1 MSKMWVI
8 MPFAFLQLAALST
21 NLYIV
26 PQLVVSK
33 ICYRKF
39 NHTICTQLGHPRF
52 KIHEDYVFE
61 EAAAWNALINF
72 AGFFPAVFLTLP
84 LGAMTDLV
92 SKKKML
98 LLPAIF
104 NLLSC
109 VINLFSSTFV
119 SLHVGFLVFA
129 SFVTCIFGELPGCI
143 TFCCAYAASTSIEN
157 RTLALTL
164 TMASIELGTGVG
176 SLVGNY
182 LVRYY
187 GYSSAFLLATAG
199 LIVALLYLLMLIPP
213 TDDDS
218 VAKKSNEGEKYDL
231 WNGIKDHT
239 IETWHHLMLFAKQ
252 HILNPTDQT
261 IGLLLISTL
270 FNSAG
275 YGGERS
281 LIALF
286 LNHSPLNFRAHEIGI
301 YLWFFQ
307 FSRVTGLIV
316 LAFVLRGFLKISD
329 YPVMIIGVSSMTLSF
344 AILGL
349 SQTSLMVYLS
359 TIFVLPG
366 AFFPTSTRSLLTK
379 LVTDNERGVSLSL
392 YGLLQSI
399 TLFLMSLVC
408 NGLFAATAEMF
419 SGFSIM
425 IMSFLNFVAFG
436 ILSYMF
442 FVKSPRVTLSQNYC
456 EVLKKDDM
464 DQQMLSSACLSSKAE
479 SDLICSRL

>member
-1 MSKMWVI
+1 MWVI

-33 ICYRKF
+33 ICYQKF

-52 KIHEDYVFE
+52 KTHEDYVFE

-72 AGFFPAVFLTLP
+72 AGFFPAAFLTLP

-109 VINLFSSTFV
+109 VINLFSSVFV

-129 SFVTCIFGELPGCI
+129 SFVTCIFGELPGCV
-143 TFCCAYAASTSIEN
+143 TLCCAYAASTSLES

-176 SLVGNY
+176 SLVSNY
-182 LVRYY
+182 LARYY
-187 GYSSAFLLATAG
+187 GYSSAFLLASAG

-218 VAKKSNEGEKYDL
+218 IAKKSNEGEKYDL
-231 WNGIKDHT
+231 WNGIKEHT
-239 IETWHHLMLFAKQ
+239 IDTWHHLVSFTKQ
-252 HILNPTDQT
+252 HILNTTDNT
-261 IGLLLISTL
+261 FVLLLIATF
-270 FNSAG
+270 FNTAA

-286 LNHSPLNFRAHEIGI
+286 LKHSPLNFHSHQIGI
-301 YLWFFQ
+301 YLCLFK

-316 LAFVLRGFLKISD
+316 LAFVLKGCLNISD
-329 YPVMIIGVSSMTLSF
+329 YPLMIIGILCTISSFAALSF
-344 AILGL
+344 

-359 TIFVLPG
+359 AIPALPG
-366 AFFPTSTRSLLTK
+366 PWFPIAMRSQLTK
-379 LVTDNERGVSLSL
+379 LVRDNEKGLSLSL
-392 YGLLQSI
+392 YGLAQSI
-399 TLFLMSLVC
+399 TLVVMSIVG
-408 NGLFAATAEMF
+408 NGLFAATARIF
-419 SGFSIM
+419 SGFSILL
-425 IMSFLNFVAFG
+425 IAFLDFLALGAFLCMW
-436 ILSYMF
+436 IAKQRKVELPEKYH
-442 FVKSPRVTLSQNYC
+442 
-456 EVLKKDDM
+456 EVSKKDD
-464 DQQMLSSACLSSKAE
+464 SE
-479 SDLICSRL
+479 